1 MLKNMSDI
9 INLYF
14 YNDNF
19 YYSYFL
25 KTFYLLKMF
34 IFRDSE
40 TILKKQNSTLNYTE
54 IENQLSQSDTSNAD
68 EFTDT
73 GKCI

>member
-1 MLKNMSDI
+1 M
-9 INLYF
+9 YF

-19 YYSYFL
+19 YYNYFL
-25 KTFYLLKMF
+25 KTFYLLKII

-40 TILKKQNSTLNYTE
+40 TILKKQNSILNYTE
-54 IENQLSQSDTSNAD
+54 IENQLSQSDTSNVD
-68 EFTDT
+68 DFTDT